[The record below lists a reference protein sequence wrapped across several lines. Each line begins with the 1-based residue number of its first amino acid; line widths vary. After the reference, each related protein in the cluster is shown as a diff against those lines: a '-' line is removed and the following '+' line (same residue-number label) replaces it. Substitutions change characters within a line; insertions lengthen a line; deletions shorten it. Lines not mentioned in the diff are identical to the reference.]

1 MFPLNC
7 NSVITTDA
15 SKARLNTFS
24 QRSHSNQ
31 RYPKAWKSWK
41 NSWVSVGLPRWF
53 HMLHALCWN
62 IPEPGISRYAPDM
75 ATKIR
80 NNHSISS
87 KTLRSAR
94 TTPGQLWMPEKGCE
108 KGVWKV
114 QWSGRWLQ
122 YERSRYCFRASL
134 AALRCGNV
142 TAALCGRLRITSAG
156 CSRAMTSWPSKL
168 GSEHCRRSGLPLYT
182 INNQSQSHESHVT
195 LVQANLN
202 HKLPTLPYHCIY
214 ESMHG
219 RFNLFH
225 PKACT
230 RTS

>member
-1 MFPLNC
+1 MVVNDGYWMMMLMLMAVESWNFAERCWKMRQTATLNLDVLVWSDLYTQPQSSC
-7 NSVITTDA
+7 SIQHIQLISTFLPQGSTWCSHWNSVITTDA

-108 KGVWKV
+108 KGVWK
-114 QWSGRWLQ
+114 G
-122 YERSRYCFRASL
+122 
-134 AALRCGNV
+134 
-142 TAALCGRLRITSAG
+142 
-156 CSRAMTSWPSKL
+156 
-168 GSEHCRRSGLPLYT
+168 
-182 INNQSQSHESHVT
+182 
-195 LVQANLN
+195 
-202 HKLPTLPYHCIY
+202 
-214 ESMHG
+214 
-219 RFNLFH
+219 
-225 PKACT
+225 
-230 RTS
+230 